1 MIETIL
7 LVASV
12 LTALTVII
20 GTCIKVV
27 RTGNTMLK
35 EARDDKEFADF
46 CRLWTLRLAIIN
58 PSFPD
63 GERLEA
69 LKQYEEHGG
78 NGYMHE
84 YGEQFRN
91 EVSAKIHNKVTG
103 AKR

>member
-1 MIETIL
+1 MAETIL
-7 LVASV
+7 LAASIV
-12 LTALTVII
+12 TALTVII
-20 GTCIKVV
+20 GTCVKVV
-27 RTGNTMLK
+27 RTGNTVLK

-58 PSFPD
+58 PNFPD

-84 YGEQFRN
+84 YGEQLRS
-91 EVSAKIHNKVTG
+91 EVSDKIHSRVAG
-103 AKR
+103 AKQ

>member
-1 MIETIL
+1 MVENIL
-7 LVASV
+7 FTASIV
-12 LTALTVII
+12 TALTVII

-27 RTGNTMLK
+27 RTVNTMLK

-58 PSFPD
+58 DSFPD

-84 YGEQFRN
+84 YGEQFRS
-91 EVSAKIHNKVTG
+91 EVSAKIHSKVAG
-103 AKR
+103 GKR

>member
-1 MIETIL
+1 MIDTIL
-7 LVASV
+7 LAASIV
-12 LTALTVII
+12 TALTVIV
-20 GTCIKVV
+20 GTCIKVM
-27 RTGNTMLK
+27 RTVNTMLK

-58 PSFPD
+58 DSFPD

-69 LKQYEEHGG
+69 LKQYEEHNG

-84 YGEQFRN
+84 YGEQLRN

-103 AKR
+103 ERR

>member
-1 MIETIL
+1 MIDTIL
-7 LVASV
+7 LVASIV
-12 LTALTVII
+12 TALTVII
-20 GTCIKVV
+20 GTCIKVI
-27 RTGNTMLK
+27 RTVNTMLR

-58 PSFPD
+58 DSFPD

-69 LKQYEEHGG
+69 LRQYEEHGG

-84 YGEQFRN
+84 YGDQLRN
-91 EVSAKIHNKVTG
+91 EVSAKIHSKVTG

>member
-1 MIETIL
+1 MVDIVIL
-7 LVASV
+7 AGGVVSAM
-12 LTALTVII
+12 TVIA

-27 RTGNTMLK
+27 KTANTMHT
-35 EARDDKEFADF
+35 EAREDKEFADF

-58 PSFPD
+58 DSFPD

-84 YGEQFRN
+84 YGEQLRS
-91 EVSAKIHNKVTG
+91 EVSAKIHDKVAG
-103 AKR
+103 AKP